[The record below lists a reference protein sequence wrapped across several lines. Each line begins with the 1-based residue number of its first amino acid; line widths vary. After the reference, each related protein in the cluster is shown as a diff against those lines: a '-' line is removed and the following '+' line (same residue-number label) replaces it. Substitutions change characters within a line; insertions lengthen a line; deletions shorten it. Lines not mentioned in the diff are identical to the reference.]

1 MRKRIRGK
9 VAGFLAAILLG
20 TTLVPG
26 NVVAEDATSENI
38 LDNVSDVENS
48 TGMNGT
54 GLEDNQDIDEN
65 DDVPE
70 YPTQDEDGP
79 DENTESLE
87 QNDGQEGPEG
97 EQGDTVV
104 ASQGLVNYVGV
115 VEPYI
120 EAPGEQQIV
129 LSYGDGTEN
138 VSDAKVICEK
148 ADGST
153 IELGLD
159 VKENEVYLFK
169 RVFEE
174 KDAGIYRLAYFT
186 YVQDGVE
193 ASIELPEI
201 GIEALFGVNEDYT
214 GSQAVVA
221 EEAGISTEEL
231 DASVVTVDLDAVGNA
246 ESDIE
251 EAIEET
257 VEIVETEQNSSKKS
271 SKKVSQA
278 KDYVLSS
285 IANFLMPAA
294 TAKAAENVVVVLD
307 PGHGG
312 SDAGASANG
321 LVEKNLNLSVA
332 LACKKE
338 LEEYNGVTVYMTR
351 STDVYVGL
359 QERANK
365 AKAWGADIFV
375 SLHMNSVSNATANGV
390 EVYYPNSNYNK
401 EVHEKGRNLAAQ
413 IQQQLVS
420 LGLGNRNIKEDPSSV
435 NQSYPDGS
443 RVDGYQ
449 VIRYN
454 KLNGIP
460 GIIVEHAFLTNSS
473 DAAKLRDPNF
483 VNSLGVADATGIAN
497 YFNLSKGLSVKIENK
512 DDFDGTAQINVKGVG
527 RNAKVKVTNE
537 GSKKTKEYDVQDK
550 AVVEFNINDFDKKR
564 GKYHIEVFNSSG
576 QSLYKETI
584 YVSEDV
590 SSEISVDSDGSE
602 KQFKVN
608 LTFANMPSEVTK
620 VEMPTWCAKDQSDM
634 IWHNAKKLSNGKWQA
649 TINISDYRKAGKY
662 NVHVY
667 AFLSGGKSKVLGTT
681 SFEVSEPTLSV
692 KSGEYNADK
701 GKFDVVIT
709 DVKSPSGV
717 SKIEVPVWCAAD
729 QSDIK
734 WYQAEKQS
742 DGSYKTTVNISN
754 HKYATGMYKVHTYIW
769 AGNGI
774 TTFAGAAKS
783 VNVSLP
789 GMKISAED
797 TNGTET
803 KYALKIT
810 NPEIFGVIKKVEF
823 ATWSDEGG
831 QDDLIWYSGKRDADG
846 SWSATA
852 DIRNHKSAGKYNV
865 HVYVF
870 LGNGVSKLV
879 GTTSFEVTRPTLSVE
894 SGNYQADK
902 GTFDVIVKD
911 VKSISGVKKIEVPV
925 WCAADQSDIKW
936 YGAEKQ
942 SDGSYKVTVSMA
954 NHKYATG
961 MYKVHTYIWAENG
974 VVTFAGEGKSVNVI
988 LPEQKI
994 SAEDISK
1001 TETQYALRVTNPEL
1015 LGVIK
1020 KVEFATWSDE
1030 GGQDDIIWYSGKR
1043 NADGSWSATADIK
1056 NHKTAGKYNVHV
1068 YAFLGNGVSKLIGI
1082 TSFEVTRPTLSVESG
1097 SYQADKGTFD
1107 VIVKD
1112 VKSISGVK
1120 KIEVPVWCAADQSDM
1135 KWYGAEKQSDGSY
1148 KVTVNMANH
1157 KYATG
1162 KYKIHTYIWTGN
1174 GITMLAGVAK
1184 DVNVILPDLEISA
1197 EDKDG
1202 TETKYTLN
1210 LTNPSLLGVIR
1221 GVQFATWS
1229 DERGQDDLIWYDG
1242 SRNADGSWSATADIR
1257 KHKTAGKYNVHVYV
1271 FLGNG
1276 MAKLVGTT
1284 SFEVTKPSV
1293 SAVKVE
1299 DYDSVTGTF
1308 KVVISGVSASAGV
1321 SKVEVPV
1328 WCWEDQNDI
1337 KWYKAVKQEDGTY
1350 VANVDPMNH
1359 KYHSGLYKV
1368 HVYVAANNG
1377 IMSLTGSTSCN
1388 VQSTR
1393 FYTIMGESQVTVQQM
1408 VDYYELKGS
1417 GYPSDVFG
1425 GIGEAGGLGGA
1436 PTIEDF
1442 CQIYYEE
1449 AAAEGVRAEVAFAQ
1463 AMHETDFLRYGNIVR
1478 VGQFNFGGL
1487 GALDGNSQG
1496 NCASFYTV
1504 REGVRAQIQHL
1515 KAYAS
1520 TENLKN
1526 PCVDPR
1532 FHLVKRGS
1540 APYVEYLGKQE
1551 NPQGLGWATSKNY
1564 GYIIVD
1570 KIKALKSM

>member
-1 MRKRIRGK
+1 MKVVGENLFPEDDLFKEEQTMRKRIRGK

-769 AGNGI
+769 A
-774 TTFAGAAKS
+774 
-783 VNVSLP
+783 
-789 GMKISAED
+789 
-797 TNGTET
+797 
-803 KYALKIT
+803 
-810 NPEIFGVIKKVEF
+810 
-823 ATWSDEGG
+823 
-831 QDDLIWYSGKRDADG
+831 
-846 SWSATA
+846 
-852 DIRNHKSAGKYNV
+852 
-865 HVYVF
+865 
-870 LGNGVSKLV
+870 
-879 GTTSFEVTRPTLSVE
+879 
-894 SGNYQADK
+894 
-902 GTFDVIVKD
+902 
-911 VKSISGVKKIEVPV
+911 
-925 WCAADQSDIKW
+925 
-936 YGAEKQ
+936 
-942 SDGSYKVTVSMA
+942 
-954 NHKYATG
+954 
-961 MYKVHTYIWAENG
+961 ENG